1 MGWCFLCPA
10 FVAMRPGFQGLLLQ
24 HTGCPANSGMFTVSI
39 FYRDTPQWPSY
50 VWGCEWFMQGLG
62 CLKKKKKRLFIS
74 IYSKSQMQIANGN
87 TLRQS
92 FSISKRLVLECQ
104 VQESRKRIGFV
115 GLCILRGWRA
125 GHIADIHLNSCNE

>member
-39 FYRDTPQWPSY
+39 FYRDIPQWPSY

-62 CLKKKKKRLFIS
+62 CLKKKKKDFS
-74 IYSKSQMQIANGN
+74 FQS
-87 TLRQS
+87 TL
-92 FSISKRLVLECQ
+92 KAKCKLPMETP
-104 VQESRKRIGFV
+104 
-115 GLCILRGWRA
+115 
-125 GHIADIHLNSCNE
+125 